1 LVNAKSKNTG
11 YFLKRE
17 NSKMT
22 ANLKGKACLVTG
34 ATSGIGKEI
43 ASGLANLGADLV
55 IVGRKGE
62 KCKSVIEEIRA
73 QINLRNG
80 KVDISY
86 LVADLSSQAS
96 IRQLAKE
103 YANSHQRLDI
113 LVNNAGVFLSKRTT
127 TIDGLES
134 TFAVNHLAP
143 FLLTNLLI
151 EMIKASRPSRIITTS
166 SVAHR
171 GARIDFDDIE
181 FKKRSYS
188 GITAYGQSK
197 LANILFTK
205 ELARRLGGTDGGSGV
220 TANCFHPGAVR
231 TSLVQDNPWYYL
243 LIWTVAGSFFLSPEK
258 GADTALFLASSS
270 DADKITGGYFTK
282 RKQVKPSK
290 AADDEEAAIRL
301 WNTSEMM
308 TSL

>member
-1 LVNAKSKNTG
+1 
-11 YFLKRE
+11 
-17 NSKMT
+17 M
-22 ANLKGKACLVTG
+22 
-34 ATSGIGKEI
+34 
-43 ASGLANLGADLV
+43 
-55 IVGRKGE
+55 
-62 KCKSVIEEIRA
+62 
-73 QINLRNG
+73 
-80 KVDISY
+80 
-86 LVADLSSQAS
+86 ADLSSQAS
-96 IRQLAKE
+96 IRQLAKG
-103 YANSHQRLDI
+103 YASSHQRLDI

-151 EMIKASRPSRIITTS
+151 EMIKASSPSRIITTS
-166 SVAHR
+166 SVAHG
-171 GARIDFDDIE
+171 GARIDFEDIE
-181 FKKRSYS
+181 FKKRSYN

-205 ELARRLGGTDGGSGV
+205 ELARRIGGSDGGSGV
-220 TANCFHPGAVR
+220 AANCFHPGAVR
-231 TSLVQDNPWYYL
+231 TSLVQDNPWYYR
-243 LIWTVAGSFFLSPEK
+243 LIWTVAGSFFLSPER

-270 DADKITGGYFTK
+270 SDVNRVTGGYFAK

-301 WNTSEMM
+301 WNASEMM